1 MSKDISI
8 VSTELPAHIKLGSG
22 LGNENVQSD
31 HLSVPRVKQLQKM
44 SNEVDENHSD
54 YMEGAKVG
62 DFINTVTGENYGQEM
77 LIVNVHFKEEFVAWK
92 KREAGGGLLGSYPTR
107 EEAMQ
112 SIVDQ
117 GVSEEDS
124 EIIQT
129 QTHSLLKVDEKTM
142 EISDIPFLFD
152 CASSKL
158 RVSREWNTQITKLG
172 GDRFASLW
180 KMSSVST
187 ANRKGQAFMNISISN
202 VGWLTETVY
211 NQAKDFYTRS
221 FGQAS

>member
-8 VSTELPAHIKLGSG
+8 VSTELPAHIKLGSA
-22 LGNENVQSD
+22 LGNENVSSE

-54 YMEGAKVG
+54 YMDGAKVG

-92 KREAGGGLLGSYPTR
+92 KREAGGGLLGTYPSKTEAIAALEEQKVKP
-107 EEAMQ
+107 EEA
-112 SIVDQ
+112 
-117 GVSEEDS
+117 

-129 QTHSLLKVDEKTM
+129 QTHTLLKVDEKTGS
-142 EISDIPFLFD
+142 ISDIPFLFD

-158 RVSREWNTQITKLG
+158 RVSREWNTQIMKLA

-180 KMSSVST
+180 KMSSVAT
-187 ANRKGQAFMNISISN
+187 ANRKGQAFMNISIST
-202 VGWLTETVY
+202 VGWLNEDAY
-211 NQAKDFYTRS
+211 NAAKSFYEKS
-221 FGQAS
+221 FA

>member
-107 EEAMQ
+107 EEAIQ
-112 SIVDQ
+112 AIADQ
-117 GVSEEDS
+117 GVSEEDA
-124 EIIQT
+124 EVIQT

-172 GDRFASLW
+172 GDRFAALW

-202 VGWLTETVY
+202 VCWLSEEIY
-211 NQAKDFYTRS
+211 NQAKEFYTRS
-221 FGQAS
+221 FA